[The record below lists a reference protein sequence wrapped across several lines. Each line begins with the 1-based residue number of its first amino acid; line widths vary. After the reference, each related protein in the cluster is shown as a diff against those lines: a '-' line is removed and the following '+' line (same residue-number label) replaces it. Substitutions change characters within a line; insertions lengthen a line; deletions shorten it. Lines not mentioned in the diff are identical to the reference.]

1 MNCMDISNKVKSIP
15 RKPGVYLFRDGKGK
29 ILYIGKAAVLRDR
42 IRSYFH
48 KSALQTPKLI
58 SLVSRIRD
66 VEWIVSDSE
75 VEALLTEANLIKQYT
90 PKYNVNLKDD
100 KSFPYVQ
107 ITDEPYPKVLLTRRI
122 VRDGSKYFGPYTD
135 VKTLRNTL
143 KVIHKVFPIRSCSYI
158 INDDVIA
165 LKKVSV
171 CLDYH
176 IRKCGGP
183 CEGLVSEE
191 DYSAMIREVIRFLQG
206 RTDRIVADLRHKMA
220 ESSNLRHYEE
230 AGGYRDQIEAVERFS
245 RRQRKVSATFDDR
258 DVIAIAEKEN
268 DACAVVMRIR
278 SGKLTG
284 REKIFLSGVGDGSM
298 ERTVSD
304 FVRQFYLETDFIPA
318 EIIVSVRVKDE
329 PALTAWLRGKRGKK
343 VTLTVPQ
350 RGEKARLLRM
360 THTNAELLLGEYR
373 RRKARRHELIPK
385 MVQQL
390 QGDLNLSVPPRR
402 IEAFDISNIHG
413 YKPVGS
419 MVCFVDGKPKK
430 SNYRKF
436 KIKTVRGVDDFAM
449 MREVILRRYARLK
462 SEKATFPDLIL
473 VDGGKG
479 QLGMATSA
487 LQELGL
493 TYIPIVSLAKRLEE
507 VFVPGFSDPQS
518 IPKTSP
524 GLILLRRIRDEAH
537 RFAISFHRQRRGNAA
552 TKSIFDDIRGVGPMT
567 RKRLLSQFD
576 SVEIIAG
583 ASVRELCKSVGVGEE
598 VAGEIIAAA
607 KSITSR

>member
-1 MNCMDISNKVKSIP
+1 MDISKKVKSIP

-29 ILYIGKAAVLRDR
+29 ILYIGKAVVLRDR
-42 IRSYFH
+42 VRSYFQ
-48 KSALQTPKLI
+48 KSSVQAPRLI

-66 VEWIVSDSE
+66 VEWIVTGSE
-75 VEALLTEANLIKQYT
+75 VEALLTEANLIKQHT

-107 ITDEPYPKVLLTRRI
+107 ITNEPYPQVLLTRKI

-135 VKTLRNTL
+135 VKTLRHTL
-143 KVIHKVFPIRSCSYI
+143 KVIHKVFPIRSCNYA
-158 INDDVIA
+158 INDDIIA

-176 IRKCGGP
+176 IRKCDGP
-183 CEGLVSEE
+183 CEGLVSEQ
-191 DYSAMIREVIRFLQG
+191 DYSAMIREVVRFLHG
-206 RTDRIVADLRHKMA
+206 KTDRIVASLKDKMA
-220 ESSNLRHYEE
+220 EASRHTQYEE
-230 AGGYRDQIEAVERFS
+230 AAGYRDQIEAVERFS
-245 RRQRKVSATFDDR
+245 KRQRKVSATFDDR
-258 DVIAIAEKEN
+258 DILAIAEEEN
-268 DACAVVMRIR
+268 DACAVVMRLR
-278 SGKLTG
+278 AGKVTG
-284 REKIFLSGVGDGSM
+284 REKVFLTGVADGNM

-304 FVRQFYLETDFIPA
+304 FIRQFYLETDFIPA
-318 EIIVSVRVKDE
+318 EIIMPAAVEDE
-329 PALTAWLRGKRGKK
+329 SALSEWLKGKRKNK
-343 VTLTVPQ
+343 VTLTVPL

-360 THTNAELLLGEYR
+360 TRTNAELLLGEYR

-390 QGDLNLSVPPRR
+390 QSDLNLTVPPRR
-402 IEAFDISNIHG
+402 IEAFDISNIQG
-413 YKPVGS
+413 YVPVGS
-419 MVCFVDGKPKK
+419 MVSFADGKPKK
-430 SNYRKF
+430 GNYRKF
-436 KIKTVRGVDDFAM
+436 KIKTVKGVDDFAM
-449 MREVILRRYARLK
+449 MREVIYRRYARLK
-462 SEKATFPDLIL
+462 SEKATFPDLIV

-524 GLILLRRIRDEAH
+524 GLMLLRRIRDEAH
-537 RFAISFHRQRRGNAA
+537 RFAVSFHRQRRGKAA
-552 TKSIFDDIRGVGPMT
+552 TKSVFDDIRGVGPVT

-576 SVEIIAG
+576 SVEIIAK
-583 ASVRELCKSVGVGEE
+583 ASVGELCDSVGVGKDI
-598 VAGEIIAAA
+598 AGEIIAAA
-607 KSITSR
+607 KSFVSQ